1 MAGQRI
7 TMMELNTLI
16 RLKRDGWS
24 NRKIASSLHLDRKT
38 VDSYVRRFKE
48 HDLDYEHLSKLGEA
62 ELQDLFTQESQVE
75 KERYEILSGYFEYL
89 GKELKKP
96 GSTLQYL
103 HAEYILKHPDGY
115 KLTQFMFHFRKWRS
129 RTDTSGKLIH
139 KAAEKLFIDFCG
151 KKMGYVD
158 RNSGEVVPVE
168 VFVGILPCSQYTF
181 VKAVPSQNRENT
193 VSCMRDCLAYF
204 DGVPLAIVSD
214 NLRAVVTKA
223 HKYAPVINKTFQD
236 FARHYDCV
244 IDPARPYHPQDK
256 ALVERSVTLVYQRI
270 YYPLSKHTFFSLEDL
285 NNAIREKLELYN
297 DVLFSHG
304 SFSRR
309 QQYLEIENSHLKPL
323 PRYPFYMREYCRGKV
338 QRTSHV
344 YLSIDKNYYS
354 VPHRYQGLYVEV
366 QYNQNVVEI
375 FYNHERIASHKRC
388 LKPGKYTTT
397 DGHMPSG
404 HRFFTEWN
412 PTYFEERAGLVGPN
426 TVAYITRLLGQYD
439 YPEHGYKQC
448 QGILALE
455 RQYSKDRLEVACEK
469 ALDYHRSHYR
479 TIERILS
486 KGLDLWEDTLHEVL
500 FSDHGNI
507 RGKEN
512 YK

>member
-48 HDLDYEHLSKLGEA
+48 HDLDYEYLSKLGEA

-129 RTDTSGKLIH
+129 RTDTSGKLVH
-139 KAAEKLFIDFCG
+139 KAGEKLFIDFCG

-158 RNSGEVVPVE
+158 RNTGEVMPVE

-270 YYPLSKHTFFSLEDL
+270 
-285 NNAIREKLELYN
+285 
-297 DVLFSHG
+297 
-304 SFSRR
+304 
-309 QQYLEIENSHLKPL
+309 
-323 PRYPFYMREYCRGKV
+323 
-338 QRTSHV
+338 
-344 YLSIDKNYYS
+344 
-354 VPHRYQGLYVEV
+354 
-366 QYNQNVVEI
+366 
-375 FYNHERIASHKRC
+375 
-388 LKPGKYTTT
+388 
-397 DGHMPSG
+397 
-404 HRFFTEWN
+404 
-412 PTYFEERAGLVGPN
+412 
-426 TVAYITRLLGQYD
+426 
-439 YPEHGYKQC
+439 
-448 QGILALE
+448 
-455 RQYSKDRLEVACEK
+455 
-469 ALDYHRSHYR
+469 
-479 TIERILS
+479 
-486 KGLDLWEDTLHEVL
+486 
-500 FSDHGNI
+500 
-507 RGKEN
+507 
-512 YK
+512 